1 MAHPQLAKFSMSI
14 KVSNGKVWIKQS
26 RTVEKDLYN

>member
-14 KVSNGKVWIKQS
+14 KVSNGKVSIKRS
-26 RTVEKDLYN
+26 RTVENDLYN